1 MFAYVNGLLLLLCGS
16 WFKYQLATNFIITFL
31 SAISMFALLKQNKI
45 RMSISIFLS
54 ITYTT
59 LNAVQGWTF
68 NQTLKSWACVLL
80 PLGLLVGIKFW
91 GSDNKWQNCFL
102 LAFVVT
108 LSIQIHVLTSVFLVF
123 LLMIFFVIG
132 MFVTK
137 NRFQLIEWVSTAA
150 VLTIAM
156 TANVWYPLLETNLEN
171 IILPPR
177 LNYDFNA
184 TSLRVVLSDFPTHIS
199 LLVSS
204 LFILQAFFTLFIK
217 NNLLNRTVTILG
229 FTLFFASTKIFPWNE
244 IIEKF
249 PAITIIQFPT
259 RFLEPAVILIIFGL
273 GLSLELLL
281 KEKNYKIKKISIYM
295 LLIFLTICGGIYH
308 FKSANNRLALWQSDD
323 VFFRDR
329 TTIALKDDAELLRN
343 SFKEGTNLDE
353 PFKLLVKP
361 TSDYVP
367 LKDKKF
373 VTSPDFH
380 SFKEYKEAIIDNP
393 LNSKLKKS
401 VEKNKLVY
409 RWQANSQATQVVP
422 VIVYH
427 RTVLQLNGTLLDKK
441 DINTNNIGALVLTP
455 KKGEN
460 VLKISYDSSFIFKY
474 MLLVSM
480 VSWILFSILVFGY
493 SISSK

>member
-1 MFAYVNGLLLLLCGS
+1 
-16 WFKYQLATNFIITFL
+16 
-31 SAISMFALLKQNKI
+31 
-45 RMSISIFLS
+45 
-54 ITYTT
+54 
-59 LNAVQGWTF
+59 
-68 NQTLKSWACVLL
+68 
-80 PLGLLVGIKFW
+80 
-91 GSDNKWQNCFL
+91 
-102 LAFVVT
+102 
-108 LSIQIHVLTSVFLVF
+108 
-123 LLMIFFVIG
+123 
-132 MFVTK
+132 
-137 NRFQLIEWVSTAA
+137 
-150 VLTIAM
+150 
-156 TANVWYPLLETNLEN
+156 
-171 IILPPR
+171 
-177 LNYDFNA
+177 
-184 TSLRVVLSDFPTHIS
+184 
-199 LLVSS
+199 
-204 LFILQAFFTLFIK
+204 
-217 NNLLNRTVTILG
+217 
-229 FTLFFASTKIFPWNE
+229 
-244 IIEKF
+244 
-249 PAITIIQFPT
+249 
-259 RFLEPAVILIIFGL
+259 
-273 GLSLELLL
+273 
-281 KEKNYKIKKISIYM
+281 
-295 LLIFLTICGGIYH
+295 
-308 FKSANNRLALWQSDD
+308 
-323 VFFRDR
+323 
-329 TTIALKDDAELLRN
+329 
-343 SFKEGTNLDE
+343 
-353 PFKLLVKP
+353 VKP